1 MGTATVLD
9 RSDDTDASL
18 TRIADVAAVEKP
30 LPPHSLGIL
39 RPKKPWRRMKAQASG
54 LKSLVWSTSKSSTMP
69 QSSSH
74 SAPRNASS
82 SAVRPIFGVYVS
94 RRLSSLG
101 APEKMS
107 RSKPTVPQP
116 RATRSVSEIFGMSF
130 FAAL

>member
-1 MGTATVLD
+1 MDLLVRGFESPRRGVLAAGMGIVPSAC
-9 RSDDTDASL
+9 RA
-18 TRIADVAAVEKP
+18 AAVLAEFSP
-30 LPPHSLGIL
+30 GMRMLPPEALTAARIEAAL
-39 RPKKPWRRMKAQASG
+39 P
-54 LKSLVWSTSKSSTMP
+54 SKSSTSP
-69 QSSSH
+69 QSASH
-74 SAPRNASS
+74 SLPMKASS